1 LQKQLARKQSDRSDI
16 DLNHPIVAFDLA
28 RRDRAVVTQPGV
40 INKEIDLDLVLTEPA
55 NQFSDLCFDGKINNA
70 NVDVELR
77 VTASQFFAQI
87 IQSLLAPC
95 DKDERSRAVRKLSR
109 ELATDSRRRASDER
123 AATIEVHPTTNGHES
138 TRTTNNLLFLVSI
151 GVYSW
156 LMRILVTGGAG
167 FIGSHLVEKLL
178 AAGHDVAILDDFN
191 DFYDPQIKRANIS
204 AVAKDVV
211 VHDVDLRDGDKVSNL
226 FRHEKFDAIAHLAA
240 RAGVRPSIQQPQ
252 LYYDTNVA
260 GTLHLLEAA
269 RASGAERFIF
279 ASSSAVYGAAKK
291 VPFSEEEH
299 LTQTLSPYAAT
310 KIAGEFL
317 CATYSHLY
325 KMRIVALRY
334 FTVYG
339 ARQRPDLAI
348 HQFTRKIHAG
358 EPIDQ
363 FGDGTTR
370 RDYTYIDDIIQ
381 GTMAALKYDGPMFD
395 VFNLG
400 ESQTIQLKDLIG
412 AIETALGKKAKIN
425 RLPEQPGD
433 MPLTCADISKARK
446 LLGYNPKTKFSE
458 GLPKFIDWFLGR
470 TR

>member
-1 LQKQLARKQSDRSDI
+1 
-16 DLNHPIVAFDLA
+16 
-28 RRDRAVVTQPGV
+28 
-40 INKEIDLDLVLTEPA
+40 
-55 NQFSDLCFDGKINNA
+55 
-70 NVDVELR
+70 
-77 VTASQFFAQI
+77 
-87 IQSLLAPC
+87 
-95 DKDERSRAVRKLSR
+95 
-109 ELATDSRRRASDER
+109 
-123 AATIEVHPTTNGHES
+123 
-138 TRTTNNLLFLVSI
+138 
-151 GVYSW
+151 
-156 LMRILVTGGAG
+156 MRILVTGGAG

-178 AAGHDVAILDDFN
+178 GDGHNVAILDDFN

-204 AVAKDVV
+204 AVEKKIA
-211 VHDVDLRDGDKVSNL
+211 VHEVDLRDRDKVAAL
-226 FRHEKFDAIAHLAA
+226 FRKEKFDVIAHLAA
-240 RAGVRPSIQQPQ
+240 RAGVRPSIQQPK

-260 GTLHLLEAA
+260 GTLHLLEGA
-269 RASGAERFIF
+269 RTSGVERLIF
-279 ASSSAVYGAAKK
+279 ASSSSVYGAAKR

-310 KIAGEFL
+310 KIGGEFL
-317 CATYSHLY
+317 CSTYSHLY

-348 HQFTRKIHAG
+348 HQFSRKIDDG
-358 EPIDQ
+358 QPIDQ

-400 ESQTIQLKDLIG
+400 ESETIQLKDLIA
-412 AIETALGKKAKIN
+412 AIEKALGKKAKVN

-446 LLGYNPKTKFSE
+446 HLGYNPKTKFSD
-458 GLPKFIDWFLGR
+458 GLPRFVDWFLKSRGAK
-470 TR
+470 